1 MTAVWVIINFQ
12 QWKVKAYNALLK
24 NPRKRD
30 QKDHDIL
37 GGHHQRLRWIDTGTR
52 FDNDI
57 STQQIKHIYYFN
69 VIQANTPGSQTLQSR
84 TQQRVHQWRKAE
96 GHREPFLKKT
106 PMSSISNIRC
116 VHCNAPSLKSDTSY
130 EHKNI
135 LCTYM
140 WAHYIKVLSL
150 IRGGNIGY
158 AYTSL

>member
-30 QKDHDIL
+30 QKD
-37 GGHHQRLRWIDTGTR
+37 TGTR
-52 FDNDI
+52 SDNDI

-69 VIQANTPGSQTLQSR
+69 VIQANTPGSQALQSR
-84 TQQRVHQWRKAE
+84 TQQRIHQWREGE

-106 PMSSISNIRC
+106 LMSSISNIRC
-116 VHCNAPSLKSDTSY
+116 VHCNAPSLKSDTGY

-135 LCTYM
+135 LCTYI

-150 IRGGNIGY
+150 IRDGNIGY